1 MFSTNTQLFNTVIFL
16 QHEEHEELLFI
27 CSFLFPVITDGKAHK
42 INKLLSVVHKYFTN
56 VNMCVTMMVWKI
68 KRNWKL
74 RRVYTCP
81 CPCLREHVLVI
92 PVSVCCKT
100 WGSYFIILIKV
111 STFAFF
117 SSNVFP
123 HSYLTNCGL
132 TDNPEAI
139 LTEEQSASYCFHLS
153 LWSGA
158 KVVMHCSVRIFSIL

>member
-16 QHEEHEELLFI
+16 QHEELLFI

-111 STFAFF
+111 STFACF
-117 SSNVFP
+117 SFNVFP

-139 LTEEQSASYCFHLS
+139 LTEQQSASYCFHLS

-158 KVVMHCSVRIFSIL
+158 KVVMHCSVRIFSVL